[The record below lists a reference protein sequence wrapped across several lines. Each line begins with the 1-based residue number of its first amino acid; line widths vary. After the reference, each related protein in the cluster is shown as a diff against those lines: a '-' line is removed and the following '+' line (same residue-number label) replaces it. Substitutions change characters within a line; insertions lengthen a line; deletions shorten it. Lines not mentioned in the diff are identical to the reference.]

1 MGCNCL
7 IAVYERLKDVVE
19 KSGKVIPFQ
28 GVDVVILFIAI
39 L

>member
-1 MGCNCL
+1 M
-7 IAVYERLKDVVE
+7 YEHLKSVFE
-19 KSGKVIPFQ
+19 KSGKVISFQ